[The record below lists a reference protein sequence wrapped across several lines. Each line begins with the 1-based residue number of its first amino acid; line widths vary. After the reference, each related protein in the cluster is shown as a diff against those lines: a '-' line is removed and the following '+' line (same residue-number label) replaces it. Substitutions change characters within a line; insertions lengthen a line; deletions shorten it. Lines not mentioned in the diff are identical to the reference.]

1 MSHRTA
7 VHEETPVATRALYGS
22 ASVLLPLIGVHAA
35 MSGVQAADGLCAALA
50 PDLLIGAVVAAFVVL
65 GAAIRWLGDRR
76 LTARP
81 ASSTHLA

>member
-1 MSHRTA
+1 
-7 VHEETPVATRALYGS
+7 VATQALYGS

-50 PDLLIGAVVAAFVVL
+50 PDLLIGAVVAAFVAL
-65 GAAIRWLGDRR
+65 GAAIRWVSGRR
-76 LTARP
+76 FMARP